1 MTPIA
6 SALQVPDLEERS
18 PLQHNKREWSRVAVA
33 KLLFQYI
40 TDMHEGGFSL
50 DNETDREVIAW
61 KASTMLHLSGLVTVT
76 EEE

>member
-33 KLLFQYI
+33 NLLFQYL

-50 DNETDREVIAW
+50 DNESDCEVMAW
-61 KASTMLHLSGLVTVT
+61 KASTMLLLGGLITVT